1 MTDEKEYLPAMA
13 GDTAAP
19 APHATPTDEKLEKE
33 EAQQDGLD
41 TESLSRDSVI
51 ETVRRV

>member
-1 MTDEKEYLPAMA
+1 MA

-33 EAQQDGLD
+33 TQQEGLD
-41 TESLSRDSVI
+41 TESLSRDSII
-51 ETVRRV
+51 ETVRRA